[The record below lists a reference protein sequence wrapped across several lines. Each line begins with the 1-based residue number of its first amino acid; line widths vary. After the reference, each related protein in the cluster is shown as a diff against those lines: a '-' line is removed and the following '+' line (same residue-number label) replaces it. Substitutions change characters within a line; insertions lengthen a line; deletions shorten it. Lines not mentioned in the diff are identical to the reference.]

1 MLPESCSGE
10 LSEMV
15 GYKTMTGPLDVI
27 IIPLSA
33 SRILNRESP
42 IVTDPFNLLIH
53 LGVGTST
60 ISLSS
65 KV

>member
-1 MLPESCSGE
+1 
-10 LSEMV
+10 
-15 GYKTMTGPLDVI
+15 MTGPLDVI

-42 IVTDPFNLLIH
+42 IVTDPVNLLIH